1 METFGLNTKI
11 KAGGAWQTVTPK
23 VKVGGVWKTVEKIS
37 VKAGGAW
44 QVVHQNTFNYTF
56 SAGMHFESDLDLLI
70 SASQKT
76 GNVIVTIPSDA
87 WLIGGGSTTY
97 ADGSGTQSEKNGT
110 AGLKTGSGYGG
121 TLTIINNGYIY
132 GRGGAG
138 SGGGTCGWNNGVL
151 PFTTTPL
158 NQPLGYGTLQN
169 GGNGGPGIDIEC
181 NVIIDNNGAI
191 SGGGG
196 GGAGGGGGY
205 NSANS
210 SAQWWPGGGGGA
222 GAPWGGLVPGALTP
236 TTQNVSIWG
245 ISATPTYNT
254 STGAIAYF
262 QVRYAGGTNDGGI
275 GSVSTLA
282 GWEGASTTAG
292 GAGGNGGV
300 WYGQIGGSGGAGGGL
315 ATAGGN
321 GLTGYSTNTPGGT
334 TGTGGTGGTGGTAGS
349 TYNNPSSFTIT
360 QV

>member
-76 GNVIVTIPSDA
+76 GDVIVTIPSDA

-110 AGLKTGSGYGG
+110 SGLKTGSGYGG

-138 SGGGTCGWNNGVL
+138 SGGGTCGWNNGVQ
-151 PFTTTPL
+151 PFTKTPL
-158 NQPLGYGTLQN
+158 NQGFGYGTVQN

-181 NVIIDNNGAI
+181 NVTIDNNGAI

-210 SAQWWPGGGGGA
+210 SARWWPGGGGGA
-222 GAPWGGLVPGALTP
+222 GAPWGGLVPGSLTP
-236 TTQNVSIWG
+236 DGEGVSPWG
-245 ISATPTYNT
+245 VGATPTY
-254 STGAIAYF
+254 SSS
-262 QVRYAGGTNDGGI
+262 GG
-275 GSVSTLA
+275 
-282 GWEGASTTAG
+282 AG
-292 GAGGNGGV
+292 GAGGI

-321 GLTGYSTNTPGGT
+321 GVTGYSTNTAGGT